1 MYQWYYQINN
11 EAQFITLVLYQ
22 LTTNVFTSLVVFI
35 SQDSGKFNVKRK
47 VGHFKKNGKLFPDG
61 MVVTLSTQ
69 ALYLFRQQ
77 WNLIEEIVF
86 SKGNEKIQ
94 HFLNGSSNLNYF
106 QKFEIKPFFSAFLQY
121 RKREEEDLAQSFFA
135 GPPKNIFV
143 YIFLTK
149 DTSNL
154 L

>member
-11 EAQFITLVLYQ
+11 EAQFITLVLYH

-35 SQDSGKFNVKRK
+35 SQDSWKFNVKRK
-47 VGHFKKNGKLFPDG
+47 VGHFKKNGKLFPYG

-106 QKFEIKPFFSAFLQY
+106 QKFEIKLFFQPFYSIEKERRRTQLNHFLQD
-121 RKREEEDLAQSFFA
+121 RLK
-135 GPPKNIFV
+135 IFL
-143 YIFLTK
+143 YIFF
-149 DTSNL
+149 
-154 L
+154 